1 MLNRGL
7 CGLCVLIWLGSLP
20 LSGYAAKNPKSLSSD
35 FRMKQVMYDPNQIT
49 HITGAYG
56 YQTSIEFASN
66 EQIKLVTLGDSTAWQ
81 TAPYLNRLFVKPVED
96 NAKTN
101 MTVMTNKRAYFFQLD
116 TSEKSDALTFLVR
129 FAYPNMTYEEAS
141 RQVVASIE
149 DHLSE
154 MNWRYSTSG
163 DKAAFALKKVFDDGQ
178 FTYFLF
184 EEDTDIPS
192 VYVVDHE
199 GYEAIVNTRREGKY
213 LVVERTN
220 NKFTL
225 RIGKSHLCVR
235 NDALLTQSSMV
246 QTENR

>member
-1 MLNRGL
+1 MLKR
-7 CGLCVLIWLGSLP
+7 CVCRLSALILLGIFSLT
-20 LSGYAAKNPKSLSSD
+20 GYAEKLPKSLSSD

-56 YQTSIEFASN
+56 YQTSVEFAPD
-66 EQIKLVTLGDSTAWQ
+66 EQIKLVTLGDSIAWQ
-81 TAPYLNRLFVKPVED
+81 TVPYLNRLFIKPVED

-101 MTVMTNKRAYFFQLD
+101 MTVMTNKRAYFFQLE
-116 TSEKSDALTFLVR
+116 TSEKKDALTFLVR
-129 FAYPNMTYEEAS
+129 FAYPNMTYEEES
-141 RQVVASIE
+141 RHAVASIE

-192 VYVVDHE
+192 VYVVDQD

-225 RIGKSHLCVR
+225 RIGKSYLCVR
-235 NDALLTQSSMV
+235 NDALLTQSAVM
-246 QTENR
+246 